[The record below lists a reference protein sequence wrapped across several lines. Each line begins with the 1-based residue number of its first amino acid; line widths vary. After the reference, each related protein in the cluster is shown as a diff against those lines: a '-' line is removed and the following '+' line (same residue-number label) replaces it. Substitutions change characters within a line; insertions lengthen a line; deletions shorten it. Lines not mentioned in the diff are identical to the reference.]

1 MKAYT
6 IDTEFDASDKYIVD
20 NIIARKS
27 ITLIVTSPKKDKI
40 ALGLNLGICI
50 NKGIDFLENKIR
62 KTKFVYYCNELSG
75 RLIQERIKRLE
86 FPYSSTMKFYEGTSY
101 VDFGE
106 FKIIKKMMLTWV
118 MRCS

>member
-27 ITLIVTSPKKDKI
+27 ITLIVASPKKGKT

-50 NKGIDFLENKIR
+50 NEGIDFLENKVN
-62 KTKFVYYCNELSG
+62 KTKVVYYCNELFRKAHSG
-75 RLIQERIKRLE
+75 KNQETRYTL
-86 FPYSSTMKFYEGTSY
+86 
-101 VDFGE
+101 
-106 FKIIKKMMLTWV
+106 FKHHEIL
-118 MRCS
+118 